1 MNYNP
6 DFTKIF
12 NMNDAIKDILWGITA
27 FMVTSQII
35 IMYKGT

>member
-1 MNYNP
+1 MLNLSGGWL
-6 DFTKIF
+6 
-12 NMNDAIKDILWGITA
+12 MNDAIKDILWGITA